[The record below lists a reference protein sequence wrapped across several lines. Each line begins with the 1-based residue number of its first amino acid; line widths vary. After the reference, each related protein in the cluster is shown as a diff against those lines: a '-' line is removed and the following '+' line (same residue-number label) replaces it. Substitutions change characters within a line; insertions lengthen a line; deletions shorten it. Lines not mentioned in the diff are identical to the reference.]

1 MRGMLSISSRGVYG
15 LTAVV
20 ELGRRHGLGTVQ
32 IRDIARVHN
41 IPQHYL
47 EQILVTLKKARLV
60 KSHRGA
66 QGGYSLA
73 RGPGQIKVLEV
84 LESVEGELEVVPL
97 RKRDG
102 VLAFFW
108 STLDA
113 SLRDILSLSIE
124 DLILDMQK
132 ADSLVNYSI

>member
-1 MRGMLSISSRGVYG
+1 MLSISSRGVYG

-32 IRDIARVHN
+32 IRDIARAHN

-47 EQILVTLKKARLV
+47 EQILVTLKKSRLV

-108 STLDA
+108 SSLDK

-124 DLILDMQK
+124 DLILLMQK

>member
-1 MRGMLSISSRGVYG
+1 MLTISSRGVYG

-32 IRDIARVHN
+32 IRDIAKAHN

-73 RGPGQIKVLEV
+73 RTPAQIKVLEV
-84 LESVEGELEVVPL
+84 LESVEGELEVVPV

-108 STLDA
+108 SSLDQR
-113 SLRDILSLSIE
+113 LREYLNLSIE

-132 ADSLVNYSI
+132 VDSLVNYSI

>member
-1 MRGMLSISSRGVYG
+1 MLSISSRGVYG

>member
-1 MRGMLSISSRGVYG
+1 MLSISSRGVYG

-20 ELGRRHGLGTVQ
+20 ELGRRHGMGTVQ

-73 RGPGQIKVLEV
+73 RSPGQIKVLEV

-108 STLDA
+108 TMLDT

>member
-1 MRGMLSISSRGVYG
+1 MLTISSRGVYG

-20 ELGRRHGLGTVQ
+20 ELGRKHGTGTVQ
-32 IRDIARVHN
+32 IRDIAEAHN

-73 RGPGQIKVLEV
+73 RTPAQIKVLEV
-84 LESVEGELEVVPL
+84 LESVEGELEIVSVP
-97 RKRDG
+97 KRDG

-108 STLDA
+108 SSLDLR
-113 SLRDILSLSIE
+113 LRDILSVSIE
-124 DLILDMQK
+124 DLILEMQK

>member
-1 MRGMLSISSRGVYG
+1 MLSISSRGVYG

-32 IRDIARVHN
+32 IRDIARVHS

-108 STLDA
+108 SSLDM
-113 SLRDILSLSIE
+113 SLRNILNLSIE

-132 ADSLVNYSI
+132 SDSLVNYSI

>member
-1 MRGMLSISSRGVYG
+1 MLTISSRGVYG

-32 IRDIARVHN
+32 IRDIAEAHN
-41 IPQHYL
+41 MPQHYL

-73 RGPGQIKVLEV
+73 RSPAQIRVLEV
-84 LESVEGELEVVPL
+84 LESVEGELEVVPV

-108 STLDA
+108 SSLDH
-113 SLRDILSLSIE
+113 RIREILTLSIE
-124 DLILDMQK
+124 DLILEMQK